1 MKEKSYYVEFLED
14 KFIRS
19 EKEMETMRRQLEYFG
34 VEMAVNEVR
43 VKNFK
48 EEIGVN
54 EEVIGMYEKLFKR
67 YVGSQGNEGKKYSSK
82 LVNGI
87 DR

>member
-1 MKEKSYYVEFLED
+1 M
-14 KFIRS
+14 
-19 EKEMETMRRQLEYFG
+19 
-34 VEMAVNEVR
+34 EMAVNEVR

-67 YVGSQGNEGKKYSSK
+67 YVGS
-82 LVNGI
+82 
-87 DR
+87 